1 MKAFL
6 KKHQKNIFGS
16 INGWDRLSI
25 RGTIR
30 WLSSLAGIGSY
41 LSINRILHKDFGQW
55 AESMTETIRSSCKA
69 VADQLNIEKR
79 YLQRSALNKEAIAK
93 EIARTNGIESGPICM
108 LSVVEPSY
116 SPSVVGNRSSQKL
129 EIQMRHRRCIWL
141 YFYFNDPN
149 WGLGHFRLQTWLP
162 FTIKGCL
169 NGREWLSRQMDQQGI
184 DYIQSDNCFRWISD
198 IDRAQE
204 LFDQQQRLDWNEA
217 FENLAFP
224 YFGVMKEVFGEQ
236 PLEYY
241 WSVDESEW
249 ATDVMFRKTEDL
261 DRLFPLLTRYGM
273 DVTDST
279 NVLRFLG
286 KIPSSA
292 PMPGRLTGD
301 LRSNRR
307 RRYEG
312 VRVKHWY
319 DRNSIKMYNKAGN
332 VLRVETTINNP
343 RGFKVYRTDPES
355 PQEPGKWTKMRKG
368 ISDIH
373 RRSEVS
379 QKANERYLESLA
391 ACESEMT
398 LKQCT
403 ESVCQRTRLGKQPI
417 RAMNPWNSEDYRL
430 IEFLAQGQWE
440 INGFRNKDLTA
451 FIFDSSETHRTAK
464 QKSSRSTRLIR
475 MLRAHGLIKKVPR
488 THRYMLTDK
497 GYSITALIKASSP
510 VQAEQIIALAA

>member
-79 YLQRSALNKEAIAK
+79 YLQSSALNKEAIAK

-169 NGREWLSRQMDQQGI
+169 NGREWLSRQMDRQGI
-184 DYIQSDNCFRWISD
+184 GYTKSDNCFRWIRD
-198 IDRAQE
+198 VERAQE
-204 LFDQQQRLDWNEA
+204 LFDQQQSLNWSEA
-217 FENLAFP
+217 FSNLAFP
-224 YFGVMKEVFGEQ
+224 YFGVMQEVFGEQ
-236 PLEYY
+236 PLDYY

-249 ATDVMFRKTEDL
+249 ATDVIFRKTEHL

-273 DVTDST
+273 DVADSA

-286 KIPSSA
+286 KISPTA
-292 PMPGRLTGD
+292 PLPARLCGD
-301 LRSNRR
+301 VRSDRR

-312 VRVKHWY
+312 VRVKQWY
-319 DRNSIKMYNKAGN
+319 DRNSVKAYNKAGN

-343 RGFKVYRTDPES
+343 RGFKVYRTDLQSPETS
-355 PQEPGKWTKMRKG
+355 GKWTLMRKG
-368 ISDIH
+368 VSDLH
-373 RRSEVS
+373 RRSQVS
-379 QKANERYLESLA
+379 QKANDRYLESLA
-391 ACESEMT
+391 ACQSEMT
-398 LKQCT
+398 LKECV
-403 ESVCQRTRLGKQPI
+403 ESVCKRTRLGHQTI
-417 RAMNPWNSEDYRL
+417 RAMNPWKSEDYRL
-430 IEFLAQGQWE
+430 IEFLAKGEWNL
-440 INGFRNKDLTA
+440 NGFRNKDLRT
-451 FIFDSSETHRTAK
+451 FFFDASESTLTAK
-464 QKSSRSTRLIR
+464 QKSSKSTRLIR
-475 MLRAHGLIKKVPR
+475 MLRAHGLIKKVPK
-488 THRYMLTDK
+488 THRYVLTEK
-497 GYSITALIKASSP
+497 GRSLTALIKASSP
-510 VQAEQIIALAA
+510 VQAQQLIDLAA